1 MAKFRPRA
9 TFFGFNP
16 PFIGGA
22 QNVMSRQEDDRL
34 IKNDIL
40 QLLLTIP
47 GERVMRPT
55 YGVNLR
61 NFVFENL
68 VSSDLSILQSNIE
81 EQLRI
86 YEPRVDLEFID
97 LLPDPDKN
105 GLQIKIV
112 VTLKKDP
119 KKQLSIEQF
128 IQGIQ
133 TT

>member
-1 MAKFRPRA
+1 
-9 TFFGFNP
+9 
-16 PFIGGA
+16 
-22 QNVMSRQEDDRL
+22 
-34 IKNDIL
+34 
-40 QLLLTIP
+40 LTIP